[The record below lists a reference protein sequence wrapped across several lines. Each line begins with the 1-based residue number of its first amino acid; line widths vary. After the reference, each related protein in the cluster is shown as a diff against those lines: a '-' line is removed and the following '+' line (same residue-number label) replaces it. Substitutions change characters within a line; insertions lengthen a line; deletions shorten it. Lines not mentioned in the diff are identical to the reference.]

1 MGELMDIKGI
11 REKALLT
18 QKEFA
23 KELGVS
29 IGIVQR
35 WEKNEN
41 QPSLRYKRRLI
52 QFCKENGIEF

>member
-1 MGELMDIKGI
+1 MDIRKI
-11 REKALLT
+11 REKALVT

-23 KELGVS
+23 KALGVS
-29 IGIVQR
+29 IGIVKR

-52 QFCKENGIEF
+52 QFCKENGIEY